1 MPKTLEGIGCPFCG
15 CSCDDVR
22 VIVSD
27 DEKKIL
33 EVENACAIG
42 TEIFLQATNHERIT
56 KPRIRQPDG
65 NVKEISYDEAAD
77 YVAKTIMNSKKPLMY
92 GFGSTTCE
100 AQRAAARLMELS
112 GGILD
117 NCASIC
123 HGPSL
128 MAFFDNGHPTCTLGE
143 VKNRADVILYWGANP
158 VHAHPR
164 HMARY
169 STYPFGFFKGNGF
182 LERTVIVVDPRKTDT
197 AGVADYHLQIKQ
209 GFDYELFNAFR
220 MVMYGHEQDIPDMV
234 ADVPKQSILE
244 VAKILKEAK
253 FGVCFFGM
261 GLTHTKGRNH
271 NVDIAISLM
280 RDLNAV
286 SKWSIMAMRGHFN
299 IAGPNKVWSWTYG
312 FPFCVDLTRGD
323 RAHMNPGETSTID
336 LAIRDEIDLFINI
349 GTDAAANFPIDAVKH
364 LKKHPWI
371 TIDPNLS
378 MAADIADLHIPVG
391 ISGVEVSGIVYR
403 MDNVPIQYR
412 KVIDMP
418 EGMLSDE
425 ELLDRISDRL
435 EELIQEKVKAEKKKP
450 ELISSEPVLC
460 TSHSAPPLNE
470 TG

>member
-1 MPKTLEGIGCPFCG
+1 MPKVLEGIGCPYCG
-15 CSCDDVR
+15 CSCDDVK

-27 DEKKIL
+27 DGKKIL

-56 KPRIRQPDG
+56 LPRLRQPDG
-65 NVKEISYDEAAD
+65 SIREISYEEAFD
-77 YVAKTIMNSKKPLMY
+77 YAARALLHAKKSLMY

-100 AQRAAARLMELS
+100 AQRAAAHLMELG

-143 VKNRADVILYWGANP
+143 VKNRAYVILYWGANP

-169 STYPFGFFKGNGF
+169 AIYPLGHFRGNGH

-197 AGVADYHLQIKQ
+197 AGVADYHLQINQ
-209 GFDYELFNAFR
+209 GQDYELFNALR
-220 MVMYGHEQDIPDMV
+220 MVMYGHESDIPEMV
-234 ADVPKQSILE
+234 AGIPKQSILE
-244 VAKILKEAK
+244 VAKIMKEAK

-261 GLTHTKGRNH
+261 GLTHTDGRNH

-280 RDLNAV
+280 RDLNNF
-286 SKWSIMAMRGHFN
+286 SKWSILAMRGHFN
-299 IAGPNKVWSWTYG
+299 VAGPNKVWSWTYG
-312 FPFCVDLTRGD
+312 FPYCVDLTKGD
-323 RAHMNPGETSTID
+323 CAQMNPGETSTID

-349 GTDAAANFPIDAVKH
+349 GTDAAAHFPIEAVKH

-391 ISGVEVSGIVYR
+391 ISGVEVPGIVYR

-425 ELLDRISDRL
+425 EVISRITERV
-435 EELIQEKVKAEKKKP
+435 EELMESERVKAELP
-450 ELISSEPVLC
+450 E
-460 TSHSAPPLNE
+460 APLQ
-470 TG
+470 TGLTPSPAFTQ

>member
-1 MPKTLEGIGCPFCG
+1 MPKALDGIGCPYCG

-22 VIVSD
+22 VIISD
-27 DEKKIL
+27 DGKKIL

-56 KPRIRQPDG
+56 RPRLRQPDG
-65 NVKEISYDEAAD
+65 SMQEITYPEAID
-77 YVAKTIMNSKKPLMY
+77 YAAKAILAAKKPLMY

-100 AQRAAARLMELS
+100 AQREAGRLMELG

-158 VHAHPR
+158 AHAHPR
-164 HMARY
+164 HMSRY
-169 STYPFGFFKGNGF
+169 AIFPTGYFTGNGH
-182 LERTVIVVDPRKTDT
+182 LRRTVIVVDPRKTDT
-197 AGVADYHLQIKQ
+197 AGTADYHLQIQ
-209 GFDYELFNAFR
+209 PGRDYELFNAFR
-220 MVMYGHEQDIPDMV
+220 MILYGHEKDIPNLV
-234 ADVPKQSILE
+234 AGVPKQSILE
-244 VAKILKEAK
+244 VAKIMMNAK
-253 FGVCFFGM
+253 FGVVFFGM
-261 GLTHTKGRNH
+261 GLTHTDGRNH

-286 SKWSIMAMRGHFN
+286 AKWSIMAMRGHFN
-299 IAGPNKVWSWTYG
+299 IAGPNMVWSWTFG
-312 FPFCVDLTRGD
+312 FPYCVDLTKGD
-323 RAHMNPGETSTID
+323 HAHMNPGETSTID

-349 GTDAAANFPIDAVKH
+349 GTDAAAHFPIDAVRH
-364 LKKHPWI
+364 LKKHTWI
-371 TIDPNLS
+371 TIDPNMS
-378 MAADIADLHIPVG
+378 MAAEVADLHIPVG

-418 EGMLSDE
+418 DGMLSDE
-425 ELLDRISDRL
+425 EVLAKIADRVQELLGMQVAGFQS
-435 EELIQEKVKAEKKKP
+435 LIQDKK
-450 ELISSEPVLC
+450 IIQD
-460 TSHSAPPLNE
+460 A
-470 TG
+470 